1 MRIPFETI
9 DGGELAAQ
17 FRKALAEVGRNIMDP
32 NTDPEATRGVTITLK
47 FKPSGTGTVNIE
59 YEVKPKLAAMR
70 KSKTTFL
77 IGQDAKTGRIE
88 MSEYGAERRPVVAA
102 VDPVRQQEAAG
113 ETYDPETGEIYRDSQ
128 GPLDLRKSK
137 GE

>member
-1 MRIPFETI
+1 MRISFETI
-9 DGGELAAQ
+9 DGGELDAQ

-70 KSKTTFL
+70 KSKTRC
-77 IGQDAKTGRIE
+77 QDRPDRNVRVWSRAAPGGGR
-88 MSEYGAERRPVVAA
+88 SGPG
-102 VDPVRQQEAAG
+102 PAAG
-113 ETYDPETGEIYRDSQ
+113 GR
-128 GPLDLRKSK
+128 G
-137 GE
+137 